1 MGIQSLVG
9 KENFSENMMKNKCF
23 FCVPI
28 LGGAKFV
35 GYVALLISWITL
47 VLTIPY
53 LADIDENVFNPL
65 KKILS
70 EGYEMLEDALKDAY
84 SIFHTAHHTDSP
96 EAQRTMEEVK
106 KNVPIA
112 ILIITLLAG
121 LKFILTFLMVCGI
134 KCAKRSLML
143 PYIIVY
149 GFKALMVTLSN
160 IAIVG
165 FSFWLVG
172 INIGTILLAL
182 AIYVVL
188 IASIYFNWIV
198 ILEAYKE
205 MGIKGF
211 RYEPASNET
220 MSSDISYRYY
230 DINSKRGL
238 YL

>member
-28 LGGAKFV
+28 LGGAKFI
-35 GYVALLISWITL
+35 GYVSLLISWIIL

-70 EGYEMLEDALKDAY
+70 EGYDMLDDALEDAF
-84 SIFHTAHHTDSP
+84 STMP
-96 EAQRTMEEVK
+96 ETHSHLRQNIMRHMKE
-106 KNVPIA
+106 NIPIA
-112 ILIITLLAG
+112 ILITTLLAG

-134 KCAKRSLML
+134 KCDKRSLML

-149 GFKALMVTLSN
+149 GLKALMVTLSN

-172 INIGTILLAL
+172 INMGTILLAL
-182 AIYVVL
+182 AMYVVL

-198 ILEAYKE
+198 ILQAYQE
-205 MGIKGF
+205 MGNQEF

-230 DINSKRGL
+230 DTSSKRGL